1 MNKMITKKVEEKRIK
16 EFVKDRYGEIA
27 KREKTSCSCCGTS
40 VLEQAKAIGYSLEE
54 LKKIPQSA
62 VMGLGCGNPVALAR
76 LKKGQ
81 AVLDLGS
88 GGGIDVFLAANKV
101 GEKGKVI
108 GVDMTREMIKKA
120 EENAKKGGYKNVEF
134 RLGEIENLPLE
145 DESVDVIISN
155 CVINLSP
162 DKGRVFRE
170 AYRVLKPK
178 GKMMI
183 SDIVTDKKLPDEIRK
198 SFSAWADCIGG
209 ALVKS
214 DYLDAIAQAGFKD
227 IKIVD
232 EKAFLEEG
240 MSDKIKGKI
249 ISIKVEARKAGKR
262 QQIIGNRQKAKEKNK
277 NSFSSLID

>member
-1 MNKMITKKVEEKRIK
+1 MNNMVTKKIEEKRIK
-16 EFVKDRYGEIA
+16 EFVKLRYGEIA
-27 KREKTSCSCCGTS
+27 RKERTSCSCCGTS
-40 VLEQAKAIGYSLEE
+40 VLEQAKAIGYSLGE
-54 LKKIPQSA
+54 LKKIPESA
-62 VMGLGCGNPVALAR
+62 IMGLGCGNPVTLAR

-81 AVLDLGS
+81 TILDLGS

-108 GVDMTREMIKKA
+108 GVDMTQEMIRKA
-120 EENAKKGGYKNVEF
+120 EEGAKRGGYKNVEF

-145 DESVDVIISN
+145 NESVDVIISN

-162 DKGRVFRE
+162 EKRRVFKE

-183 SDIVTDKKLPDEIRK
+183 SDIVTDKELPDEIRR

-209 ALVKS
+209 ALVKR
-214 DYLDAIAQAGFKD
+214 DYLDAIKQAGFNN

-232 EKAFLEEG
+232 EKVFLEDG
-240 MSDKIKGKI
+240 MSEKIKGKI
-249 ISIKVEARKAGKR
+249 ISVRVEAKKAGKR
-262 QQIIGNRQKAKEKNK
+262 Q
-277 NSFSSLID
+277 

>member
-54 LKKIPQSA
+54 LKKIPPSA

-88 GGGIDVFLAANKV
+88 GGGIDVFLAANRV

-108 GVDMTREMIKKA
+108 GVDMTQEMIRKA
-120 EENAKKGGYKNVEF
+120 EESAKRGGYKNVEF

-145 DESVDVIISN
+145 DESVDVILSN

-209 ALVKS
+209 ALVKT
-214 DYLDAIAQAGFKD
+214 DYLDTIKQAGFKN

-232 EKAFLEEG
+232 EKVFLEKG
-240 MSDKIKGKI
+240 MSEKIKGEI
-249 ISIKVEARKAGKR
+249 ISIKVEARKGSEKAIGKR
-262 QQIIGNRQKAKEKNK
+262 KNK
-277 NSFSSLID
+277 DSLIH

>member
-1 MNKMITKKVEEKRIK
+1 MKEMLTKKIEEKRIK
-16 EFVKDRYGEIA
+16 EFVKERYGEIA
-27 KREKTSCSCCGTS
+27 QRKRTSCSCCGTS
-40 VLEQAKAIGYSLEE
+40 VLEQAEAIGYPLKE
-54 LKKIPQSA
+54 LKKIPESA

-81 AVLDLGS
+81 TVLDLGS

-108 GVDMTREMIKKA
+108 GVDMTLEMIRKA
-120 EENAKKGGYKNVEF
+120 EENARRGGYKNVEF

-162 DKGRVFRE
+162 DKGQVFEE
-170 AYRVLKPK
+170 AYRVLRPK

-183 SDIVTDKKLPDEIRK
+183 SDIVTDKKLPDEIRR

-209 ALVKS
+209 ALVKR
-214 DYLDAIAQAGFKD
+214 DYLDAISRAGFKD
-227 IKIVD
+227 IKIMD
-232 EKAFLEEG
+232 EKIFLEEG
-240 MSDKIKGKI
+240 LSEKINGKI

-262 QQIIGNRQKAKEKNK
+262 QRAIGKRKDKDV
-277 NSFSSLID
+277 SFTD

>member
-1 MNKMITKKVEEKRIK
+1 MLTKKIKEKRIK
-16 EFVKDRYGEIA
+16 DFVKARYGEIA
-27 KREKTSCSCCGTS
+27 KKEKETCSCCGTS
-40 VLEQAKAIGYSLEE
+40 VLEQAKAIGYSLQE
-54 LKKIPQSA
+54 LKKVPESA

-81 AVLDLGS
+81 IVLDLGS

-101 GEKGKVI
+101 GEKGRVI
-108 GVDMTREMIKKA
+108 GVDMTMEMIRKA
-120 EENAKKGGYKNVEF
+120 EKNAKRGGYENVEF

-162 DKGRVFRE
+162 DKARVFKE
-170 AYRVLKPK
+170 ACRVLKPK
-178 GKMMI
+178 GRMMI
-183 SDIVTDKKLPDEIRK
+183 SDIVTEKELPDDIRK

-209 ALVKS
+209 ALLKT
-214 DYLDAIAQAGFKD
+214 DYLDAMKQAGFKD
-227 IKIVD
+227 IKIMD

-249 ISIKVEARKAGKR
+249 ISIKVEAKKA
-262 QQIIGNRQKAKEKNK
+262 GNRQ
-277 NSFSSLID
+277 